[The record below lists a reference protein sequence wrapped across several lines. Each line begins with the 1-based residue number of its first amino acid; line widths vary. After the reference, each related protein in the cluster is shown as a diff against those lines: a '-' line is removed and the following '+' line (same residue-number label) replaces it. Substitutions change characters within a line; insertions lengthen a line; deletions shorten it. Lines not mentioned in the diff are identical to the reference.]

1 MENKIIEKDEN
12 KNEEIE
18 KIEGKE
24 AKETKKVEESKEEIE
39 KMLLRLRVSKGWTR
53 LQLVEK
59 LEDNRITEKTIKKWE
74 YGLEYPDLNTIY
86 KLSEIYRVPSND
98 FVTAKSNS
106 YEKGLAGINKNVIRF
121 ISYALNVSFYVG
133 TVITILIYVI
143 ALIGAFLFFLYAA
156 YSI

>member
-1 MENKIIEKDEN
+1 MENKIV
-12 KNEEIE
+12 
-18 KIEGKE
+18 
-24 AKETKKVEESKEEIE
+24 AKEEIKEEKLEQKEELE

-59 LEDNRITEKTIKKWE
+59 LENNNITEKTIKKWE

-86 KLSEIYRVPSND
+86 KLSEIYKISSSD
-98 FVTAKSNS
+98 FIMAKNNS
-106 YEKGLAGINKNVIRF
+106 YEKGLAGINKNVIKF

-143 ALIGAFLFFLYAA
+143 TLVGAFLFFLSVA

>member
-1 MENKIIEKDEN
+1 MENKIMEKDEN
-12 KNEEIE
+12 KNEEKE
-18 KIEGKE
+18 KIEEIESKE
-24 AKETKKVEESKEEIE
+24 VEESKEEIE

-59 LEDNRITEKTIKKWE
+59 LEDSKITEKTIKKWE

-86 KLSEIYRVPSND
+86 KLSEIYKVPSND

-143 ALIGAFLFFLYAA
+143 ALIGAFLFFLSAA

>member
-1 MENKIIEKDEN
+1 MENKI
-12 KNEEIE
+12 
-18 KIEGKE
+18 
-24 AKETKKVEESKEEIE
+24 VEKEEIKEEKLEQKEELE

-59 LEDNRITEKTIKKWE
+59 LENNNITEKTIKKWE

-86 KLSEIYRVPSND
+86 KLSEIYKISSSD
-98 FVTAKSNS
+98 FIMAKNNS
-106 YEKGLAGINKNVIRF
+106 YEKGLAGINKNVIKF

-143 ALIGAFLFFLYAA
+143 TLVGAFLFFLSVA

>member
-12 KNEEIE
+12 KNEEKE
-18 KIEGKE
+18 KIEEIESKE
-24 AKETKKVEESKEEIE
+24 VEESKEEIE

-59 LEDNRITEKTIKKWE
+59 LEDSKITEKTIKKWE

-86 KLSEIYRVPSND
+86 KLSEIYKVPSND

-143 ALIGAFLFFLYAA
+143 ALIGAFLFFLSAA

>member
-59 LEDNRITEKTIKKWE
+59 LEDNRKTYKN
-74 YGLEYPDLNTIY
+74 LN
-86 KLSEIYRVPSND
+86 LS
-98 FVTAKSNS
+98 
-106 YEKGLAGINKNVIRF
+106 
-121 ISYALNVSFYVG
+121 
-133 TVITILIYVI
+133 
-143 ALIGAFLFFLYAA
+143 
-156 YSI
+156 

>member
-74 YGLEYPDLNTIY
+74 YGLEYPDLNI
-86 KLSEIYRVPSND
+86 
-98 FVTAKSNS
+98 
-106 YEKGLAGINKNVIRF
+106 
-121 ISYALNVSFYVG
+121 
-133 TVITILIYVI
+133 
-143 ALIGAFLFFLYAA
+143 
-156 YSI
+156 

>member
-1 MENKIIEKDEN
+1 MENKI
-12 KNEEIE
+12 
-18 KIEGKE
+18 
-24 AKETKKVEESKEEIE
+24 VEKEEIKEEKLEQKEELE

-53 LQLVEK
+53 LQLVKK
-59 LEDNRITEKTIKKWE
+59 LENNNITKKTIKKWE

-86 KLSEIYRVPSND
+86 KLSEIYKISSSD
-98 FVTAKSNS
+98 FIMAKNNS
-106 YEKGLAGINKNVIRF
+106 YEKGLAGINKNVIKF

-143 ALIGAFLFFLYAA
+143 TLVGAFLFFLSVA